1 MANVAEPRKITQDQI
16 RFSPSPVQGWL
27 KQLSS
32 RLELSDVGSSPFLP
46 LIAAIFFYVFIEVV
60 RSMRPLWHDELYTY
74 YIANSP
80 TLARFIAAFSRLDLN
95 PPLQYVLTRL
105 SLSLLGD
112 SNLAVRIP
120 FVVGFLVGS
129 VSLYYFVQRKLGRFY
144 GLTAMLVLWC
154 SPFSRYAAEARP
166 YALVLGFLGVT
177 MLGWQ
182 TAIEGRRRRLGLL
195 AIGFGVWG
203 MLMSHCFSPIT
214 VGVIA
219 AAELIRSVERRKI
232 DWPIWI
238 SFAIPTPFMI
248 VYLPLFQRLE
258 SWTVLPPEFQ
268 ASGLKIIDFY
278 SDLLSNTSAVLLIAL
293 VVALLLC
300 RAAAGPHERERPVL
314 TKYEIGLLVGLLSLP
329 ICINLFLMRSGGA
342 FFPRYCIA
350 TAFGLALLFV
360 FLLAKLSNGSRAA
373 AAVAAA
379 CLFLGILCSTASEI
393 LHPPARAIVKTL
405 SLSELNPELP
415 LVAASGLTFLEMNKR
430 EDPVLLSR
438 LFYLTD
444 RTAAIRYAHATIFE
458 SDAILQEY
466 FPIRGT
472 VVAYKDFV
480 RQSRHFLVL
489 GTPDYGEDWL
499 IAKLIADNAE
509 LNFKGELRRGYKDQM
524 IFEVRMP
531 TTRASSR

>member
-1 MANVAEPRKITQDQI
+1 MADVAEFEKITQDQT
-16 RFSPSPVQGWL
+16 RFSRSRVQDWF

-32 RLELSDVGSSPFLP
+32 RLEQSDDSSPFLP
-46 LIAAIFFYVFIEVV
+46 LIAAIFFFVFIAIA

-80 TLARFIAAFSRLDLN
+80 TVARFMAAVSRLDLN
-95 PPLQYVLTRL
+95 PPLQYVLTRF

-120 FVVGFLVGS
+120 FIVGFLVGS
-129 VSLYYFVQRKLGRFY
+129 ISLYYFVRQKLGRFY

-154 SPFSRYAAEARP
+154 SPFSLYATEARP

-177 MLGWQ
+177 MVGWQ
-182 TAIEGRRRRLGLL
+182 AAIEGRSRRLGLF

-219 AAELIRSVERRKI
+219 VAELIRSAERRKI

-238 SFAIPTPFMI
+238 SLAIPTPFMV
-248 VYLPLFQRLE
+248 VYLPLFRRLE
-258 SWTVLPPEFQ
+258 NWTVLPPEFQ

-278 SDLLSNTSAVLLIAL
+278 SDLLSATSALLLIAL
-293 VVALLLC
+293 VIGLLLC
-300 RAAAGPHERERPVL
+300 RATAAPDKEDRPVL
-314 TKYEIGLLVGLLSLP
+314 TKYDIGLLLGLLSLP
-329 ICINLFLMRSGGA
+329 VFINLFLMRSGGA

-350 TAFGLALLFV
+350 TGFGLGLLFV
-360 FLLAKLSNGSRAA
+360 FILAKLSNGSRTAA
-373 AAVAAA
+373 AITAG
-379 CLFLGILCSTASEI
+379 CIFLGILGSTASEV

-405 SLSELNPELP
+405 SLNELNPELP

-430 EDPVLLSR
+430 EDPSFLSR

-444 RTAAIRYAHATIFE
+444 RTAAIQYAHATIFE
-458 SDAILQEY
+458 GDGMLREY
-466 FPIRGT
+466 FPIHGT
-472 VVAYKDFV
+472 VEAYKDFV
-480 RQSRHFLVL
+480 RQSPHFLVL
-489 GTPDYGEDWL
+489 GTPNYGEDWL
-499 IAKLIADNAE
+499 IAKLVADNAK
-509 LNFKGELRRGYKDQM
+509 LDFKGELRRGYKDQM

-531 TTRASSR
+531 AARTGSR